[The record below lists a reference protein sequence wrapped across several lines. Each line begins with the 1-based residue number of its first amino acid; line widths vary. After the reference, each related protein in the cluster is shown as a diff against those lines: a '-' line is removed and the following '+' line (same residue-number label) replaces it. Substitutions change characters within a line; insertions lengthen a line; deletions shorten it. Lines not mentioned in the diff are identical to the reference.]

1 MQRATCFTGLAA
13 TLVMACGGAGG
24 INAPSLASGAEISA
38 TTQKTISSENQKAGE
53 TLTAS
58 VSADLKND
66 AGRVVIPAGSTLNLV
81 VETLRRATDKS
92 GSDGQVV
99 FTVNS
104 VTIGKETYSI
114 DASVSPV
121 RHTLKGRGVGAGEV
135 GTTAAGAVAGGI
147 IGRVVGGN
155 KTGTVVGAVAG
166 GAAGAVVADHNAD
179 RDVVV
184 ASGTRIVVT
193 LNGKFSAK

>member
-1 MQRATCFTGLAA
+1 MQRATCFSSLAA
-13 TLVMACGGAGG
+13 TLVMACGGAVG

-38 TTQKTISSENQKAGE
+38 TTQKTISSEHQKAGE

-92 GSDGQVV
+92 GSNGQVV
-99 FTVNS
+99 FTVSS
-104 VTIGKETYSI
+104 VTIGSETHSI
-114 DASVSPV
+114 DATVSPV
-121 RHTLKGRGVGAGEV
+121 PHTLKGRGVGASEV

-147 IGRVVGGN
+147 VGRVVGGN

-166 GAAGAVVADHNAD
+166 GAAGAVVADNNAD

-193 LNGKFSAK
+193 LNGKFSAQ